1 MNKKRLGKG
10 LSALLPTPSQEG
22 EERGSLRELPLESIS
37 LNPRQPRQH
46 IDEESLA
53 ELAAS
58 IREHGILQPVIV
70 QENEDGQYSLVAGE
84 RRYRA
89 ARLAG
94 LHAIP
99 AVVKDLS
106 PAEVMEIALI
116 ENLQR
121 EDLNPVEEAM
131 AYKQLLEEFGFT
143 QEQLARRIGK
153 SRPTVANM
161 LRLLQLPE
169 DVLQSLGDGR
179 LTMGH
184 ARALLS
190 LQQEAK
196 ILQAAEYV
204 TDNGL
209 SVRATEEMVN
219 KLLSPEKKTQRA
231 GRKDALPKAEDIF
244 TRDLAE
250 RLRHHLGCQVKIRK
264 QGEGGKVEVIYFNE
278 EELERI
284 VEIILDEDKL
294 Y

>member
-1 MNKKRLGKG
+1 MSKKRLGKG
-10 LSALLPTPSQEG
+10 LSALLPSPSQEE
-22 EERGSLRELPLESIS
+22 EERSSLRELLLESIS

-46 IDEESLA
+46 IDEDALA

-58 IREHGILQPVIV
+58 IQEHGILQPVIV
-70 QENEDGQYSLVAGE
+70 QQKEDGEFTLVAGE

-94 LHAIP
+94 LHTIP

-143 QEQLARRIGK
+143 QEQLAQRIGK

-161 LRLLQLPE
+161 LRLLQLPA
-169 DVLQSLGDGR
+169 DVLQSLGEGR
-179 LTMGH
+179 LSMGH
-184 ARALLS
+184 ARALLA
-190 LQQEAK
+190 LQQEEK
-196 ILQAAEYV
+196 ILQAADYV

-219 KLLSPEKKTQRA
+219 KLLSPKKKTQRT
-231 GRKDALPKAEDIF
+231 GRKEALPKAEDIF
-244 TRDLAE
+244 TNDLAE
-250 RLRHHLGCQVKIRK
+250 RLQHHLGCQVRIKK
-264 QGEGGKVEVIYFNE
+264 QGEGGRVEVVFYNE

-284 VEIILDEDKL
+284 VEIILDEEKL

>member
-1 MNKKRLGKG
+1 
-10 LSALLPTPSQEG
+10 
-22 EERGSLRELPLESIS
+22 
-37 LNPRQPRQH
+37 
-46 IDEESLA
+46 
-53 ELAAS
+53 
-58 IREHGILQPVIV
+58 LQPIIV
-70 QENEDGQYSLVAGE
+70 QQNEDGKYALVAGE

-89 ARLAG
+89 AQLAG
-94 LHAIP
+94 LQAIP

-161 LRLLQLPE
+161 LRLLQLPA
-169 DVLQSLGDGR
+169 DVLQSLGEGR
-179 LTMGH
+179 LSMGH

-190 LQQEAK
+190 LQQETK

-219 KLLSPEKKTQRA
+219 KLLSPEKQTKRA
-231 GRKDALPKAEDIF
+231 GRKETPPKGEDIF
-244 TRDLAE
+244 TSDLTE
-250 RLRHHLGCQVKIRK
+250 RLRHHLGCQVRIRK
-264 QGEGGKVEVIYFNE
+264 QGEGGKLEVGFLSTRKNWSG
-278 EELERI
+278 L
-284 VEIILDEDKL
+284 LKSF
-294 Y
+294 